1 MLLLACVVIDPV
13 IMNDWR
19 AAALTDAVR
28 LHGTDTYLFK
38 HCHIFSSIPAETF
51 PDRLSQVLGL
61 GLEGLCPRVRTG
73 LGLLLRTV
81 SASVGV
87 WHLWWCLMARSTV
100 CRDLSDINCYIKV
113 IDGFQQIDRET
124 KWDTSVTQAM
134 SLAPSDVIVLFAD
147 NCCILPVVAIVSV
160 FLSLAVYY
168 LFFTSLDIS
177 GFFAMQPC
185 IKPTIPAHLC
195 YAKFRFNQSGI
206 WTPKTAK
213 MGIFPVLSLCNL
225 YFFNKT
231 SCYLFTFS

>member
-87 WHLWWCLMARSTV
+87 WHL
-100 CRDLSDINCYIKV
+100 
-113 IDGFQQIDRET
+113 
-124 KWDTSVTQAM
+124 
-134 SLAPSDVIVLFAD
+134 
-147 NCCILPVVAIVSV
+147 
-160 FLSLAVYY
+160 
-168 LFFTSLDIS
+168 
-177 GFFAMQPC
+177 
-185 IKPTIPAHLC
+185 
-195 YAKFRFNQSGI
+195 
-206 WTPKTAK
+206 
-213 MGIFPVLSLCNL
+213 
-225 YFFNKT
+225 
-231 SCYLFTFS
+231 